1 MLDAVCTGAVFVPLL
16 EQERIE
22 CLQVLLRNLMNK
34 DFGAGLLE
42 QVKRQFVGCV
52 RLGCQ
57 LLNIAEVGLDL
68 GVHAVAVRGGGGL
81 RGRELDRKLLLAS
94 VNGFPDCSFV
104 PRGGWVRSQ
113 GFPRSF
119 AVTLGALMV
128 GSLWVVFGYS
138 LYKAPEG
145 TESGLAI
152 KDGWAI

>member
-1 MLDAVCTGAVFVPLL
+1 MLDAVCTGAVFVSLL
-16 EQERIE
+16 EQKRVER
-22 CLQVLLRNLMNK
+22 LQILFRNLMNE
-34 DFGAGLLE
+34 DFGAGSLE

-57 LLNIAEVGLDL
+57 ILNIAEVGLDL
-68 GVHAVAVRGGGGL
+68 GLHAEAVRGDGGL
-81 RGRELDRKLLLAS
+81 KGRELDGKLLLAS

-128 GSLWVVFGYS
+128 GSLWVVFEYS
-138 LYKAPEG
+138 LYNAPEG